1 VPRAPRRGPTPL
13 LLAAMIFSAYGLW
26 IGVPV
31 GWLWIA
37 GQISR
42 RTDAAGTGPGVALFG
57 AMITLAMLTITLGW
71 LSQRHR
77 EARVARGKED
87 LGQLPLEVVMIL
99 SAFSA
104 VVALAVWFFF
114 FAGSSLITPP

>member
-1 VPRAPRRGPTPL
+1 MVL
-13 LLAAMIFSAYGLW
+13 SAYALW

-37 GQISR
+37 GQITR
-42 RTDAAGTGPGVALFG
+42 ATDAAGTGPGVALFG
-57 AMITLAMLTITLGW
+57 AIVSLALLTVALSW

-99 SAFSA
+99 SALTA
-104 VVALAVWFFF
+104 VLALAVWFFF
-114 FAGSSLITPP
+114 FAGSSLVPAP

>member
-1 VPRAPRRGPTPL
+1 L
-13 LLAAMIFSAYGLW
+13 LLGAMGLGAYSLW

-31 GWLWIA
+31 GWLWVA

-42 RTDAAGTGPGVALFG
+42 ATDAAGTGPGVALFG
-57 AMITLAMLTITLGW
+57 AMISLALLTIALGW

-99 SAFSA
+99 SAFTA
-104 VVALAVWFFF
+104 VIAMAVWFFF
-114 FAGSSLITPP
+114 FAGSSLISPP